1 MAGDQLVCGVAIPM
15 LAPASCAGE
24 FLLGL
29 EQGKLAYLDEIFRKP
44 GVHRRSRYSGR
55 VKHLVHPIR
64 VTELDSFN

>member
-15 LAPASCAGE
+15 LAPTSRAGE

-44 GVHRRSRYSGR
+44 GVDRRSR
-55 VKHLVHPIR
+55 
-64 VTELDSFN
+64 